1 MTQQLD
7 MFAAAAPTF
16 PPHLDPAKV
25 FEVVCRPATDR
36 DHVGEP
42 GAIGSLGN
50 NREVWLVLSLTES
63 GEVLACQTFTEHPGE
78 PEECAFFRADRYRE
92 ALLVQLKRNSQG
104 FLNL

>member
-1 MTQQLD
+1 MTTQLD
-7 MFAAAAPTF
+7 MFASAAPSF

-25 FEVVCRPATDR
+25 FEVVCERETDR

-50 NREVWLVLSLTES
+50 NREVWQVLSLTES
-63 GEVLACQTFTEHPGE
+63 GDVLACQTFAESVIDGS
-78 PEECAFFRADRYRE
+78 ARDRAERYRE
-92 ALLVQLKRNSQG
+92 SILLQLKRNGQA